1 MNNQTIGEID
11 TPLELPDWLSA
22 GDLPL
27 PSTTLSVANAKSNR
41 ELIYIKFANAFEGI
55 LDRVASGYSLKKA
68 LEEDF
73 RQFEAGM
80 FIQWM
85 KKTGDLYSRYVSA
98 KEMRSELWVSDL
110 IDIADADDSM
120 EDVQRSRLKIDTR
133 KWIIASDN
141 RKTYGDTKTI
151 DIGGQ
156 ISILGALA
164 AANSRTI
171 DLIDDITDV
180 GDNRLSYD
188 GDSHGK

>member
-27 PSTTLSVANAKSNR
+27 PPTPLSIANAKSNR
-41 ELIYIKFANAFEGI
+41 ELIYMKFTNAFEGI
-55 LDRVASGYSLKKA
+55 LDKVASGYSLKKA
-68 LEEDF
+68 LDEDF

-164 AANSRTI
+164 AAQSRTI

-180 GDNRLSYD
+180 PLIGGDD
-188 GDSHGK
+188 

>member
-22 GDLPL
+22 GDPPPL
-27 PSTTLSVANAKSNR
+27 PPTPLSIANAKSNR
-41 ELIYIKFANAFEGI
+41 ELIYMKFENAFEGV
-55 LDRVASGYSLKKA
+55 LDKIASGYSLKKA
-68 LEEDF
+68 LDEDF

-85 KKTGDLYSRYVSA
+85 KKTGDKYSRYVSA
-98 KEMRSELWVSDL
+98 KEMRSELWVADL
-110 IDIADADDSM
+110 IDIADANDSM

-141 RKTYGDTKTI
+141 RKVYGDTKVI

-171 DLIDDITDV
+171 ELLDVIDVPMIE
-180 GDNRLSYD
+180 GDD
-188 GDSHGK
+188 